1 MFSRKKLLIISAC
14 VLLLFAF
21 KQADDYF
28 EVSKNMEIFGNV
40 YKEIHTGYVDEIKP
54 GDLMKKGIDAMLGSL
69 DPYTNFY
76 TESQAEDAMIM
87 RSGEY
92 GGIGCSS
99 IKRDKYQYI
108 NIVYKGLAAD
118 KAGLRVGDKVL
129 EINGKSFVGK
139 SLDESGD
146 AIRGAPNTK
155 VTITVERDGQRQLIE
170 ITREEIKQKNVPY
183 YGLINAETGY
193 IKLEHFMMGASKEI
207 RDALLSLKQKGIKQ
221 LVLDLRDNGGGLLH
235 EAVAIVNIFVD
246 KNQVVVTTKGRAEE
260 AFKQYKTL
268 DPVTDGNIPLI
279 VLVNNHSAS
288 ASEIV
293 CGAIQDFDRGVVVGR
308 NTYGKGLV
316 QNTRM
321 LVYGTQM
328 KLTIAKYYIPSNR
341 CIQLLDYSKRNPD
354 GSAGIVPDSLRKAFK
369 TKNGR
374 TVYDGGGVKPDVVVS
389 EAVLANISK
398 SLEQEYMIFDYATR
412 YRSQHAQIG
421 EIGKFKL
428 TDADF
433 EDFKKF
439 ITERNFSYNTQTE
452 KALKGLEDKAKE
464 EKFTDNMQ
472 TEISELKKALK
483 KIKDLD
489 IDKNKAEIMVLL
501 QAEIARR
508 YYYEEALIE
517 SSFLSDPD
525 VLKVIEL
532 FGNTAA
538 YQSILTTIK

>member
-1 MFSRKKLLIISAC
+1 M
-14 VLLLFAF
+14 LLFAF

>member
-108 NIVYKGLAAD
+108 NVVYKGLAAD

-155 VTITVERDGQRQLIE
+155 VTITVERDGQRQQIE

-183 YGLINAETGY
+183 YGMINAETGY

-268 DPVTDGNIPLI
+268 DPVTDANIPLI

-374 TVYDGGGVKPDVVVS
+374 TVYDGGGVKPDVVVG

-489 IDKNKAEIMVLL
+489 IDKNKNEIMVLL